1 MSIKKGETEMNTT
14 YKVIFE
20 CKENGKSP
28 RMSPYNISKGQFDR
42 MMAIAH
48 ENTPKMVKGGY
59 K

>member
-1 MSIKKGETEMNTT
+1 MNTI

-28 RMSPYNISKGQFDR
+28 RMSPYNISKNQFDR

-48 ENTPKMVKGGY
+48 ENTPKTLKGGY